1 MMTPYTIIDFH
12 THPRYDFHRI
22 GHGVDITDQRFYAD
36 LRANGITAACGSVLC
51 ASMQGAQPASYSA
64 VITQANRTAL
74 ACRDAWGDFY
84 HPGIHVHPAFVQT
97 SCEEIT
103 WANANGITLI
113 GELVPYMMGWKQ
125 YSCPEMLEI
134 LSYAAELDMVVSM
147 HPTDPAD
154 MERLAAALPHLQLVY
169 AHLGGYDQ
177 YDNHLALMRKY
188 DNVYFD
194 YSAHGSDADNLLR
207 KPIDLVGRD
216 RILFGTDYPGINPAS
231 DIAAVRFEDLTSD
244 ELECVFYRNAARLLA
259 IQI

>member
-22 GHGVDITDQRFYAD
+22 GHGVDITDQRFCAD

-103 WANANGITLI
+103 
-113 GELVPYMMGWKQ
+113 
-125 YSCPEMLEI
+125 
-134 LSYAAELDMVVSM
+134 
-147 HPTDPAD
+147 
-154 MERLAAALPHLQLVY
+154 
-169 AHLGGYDQ
+169 
-177 YDNHLALMRKY
+177 
-188 DNVYFD
+188 
-194 YSAHGSDADNLLR
+194 
-207 KPIDLVGRD
+207 
-216 RILFGTDYPGINPAS
+216 
-231 DIAAVRFEDLTSD
+231 
-244 ELECVFYRNAARLLA
+244 
-259 IQI
+259 